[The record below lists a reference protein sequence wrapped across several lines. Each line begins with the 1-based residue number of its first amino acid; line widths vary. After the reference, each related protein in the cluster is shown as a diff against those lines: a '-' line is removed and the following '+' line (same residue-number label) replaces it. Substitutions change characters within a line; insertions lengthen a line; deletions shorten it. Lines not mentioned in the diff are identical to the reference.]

1 MSEDITALRLQLR
14 AAGYAPVPVTGK
26 RALMPGWSEK
36 FDASPDEIALWSKL
50 YPDQRNTGVL
60 TRLMP
65 AVDIDLL
72 NPEAAEAVE
81 QLARARFEEHGHIMA
96 RFGLAPK
103 RAIPLRTDKP
113 FKKIACKLIAPSG
126 KAGQKSKFSATA
138 SRSSSMAFTP
148 THGSLIAGLVERR
161 GPSPQANCRC
171 LARPT
176 RGCSSKTPSSC

>member
-72 NPEAAEAVE
+72 NPEAARGR
-81 QLARARFEEHGHIMA
+81 RAASPRPVRRAWPHHGA
-96 RFGLAPK
+96 LRFGAQARDPTPHRQAIQEDRLQAH
-103 RAIPLRTDKP
+103 RA
-113 FKKIACKLIAPSG
+113 
-126 KAGQKSKFSATA
+126 
-138 SRSSSMAFTP
+138 
-148 THGSLIAGLVERR
+148 
-161 GPSPQANCRC
+161 
-171 LARPT
+171 
-176 RGCSSKTPSSC
+176 